1 MWFSFLSATS
11 RSEPTQLS
19 PSLSLLL
26 SQSVTCFPEGFCSVL
41 DGTLPDARVLPAL
54 CLVAQ
59 AGSQQLGAT
68 CRQHRHV
75 SEADTS
81 RDKGYAFNM
90 AKASLD
96 AQATSPGA
104 VATTRHAHH
113 CLRRCALFREALDR
127 VPRRCSGTPR
137 GQPLVLPCW
146 QAHGD
151 QHWRQ
156 YRGATRNCQVH
167 YRGNC
172 GQEAACV

>member
-1 MWFSFLSATS
+1 MCGFRFCPHLHVRNLRSSLPFSFL
-11 RSEPTQLS
+11 
-19 PSLSLLL
+19 L
-26 SQSVTCFPEGFCSVL
+26 SQLVTCFCLEGFCSVL

-54 CLVAQ
+54 RLVAQ

-68 CRQHRHV
+68 CRQHRYV

-81 RDKGYAFNM
+81 REKGYAFNL

-104 VATTRHAHH
+104 VATTRPARH
-113 CLRRCALFREALDR
+113 CLRGCALFREALDR

-146 QAHGD
+146 QARGD

-156 YRGATRNCQVH
+156 DRGATRNCQVH
-167 YRGNC
+167 
-172 GQEAACV
+172 